1 MTKYLKLIVLLL
13 TANLFAQNTPGYL
26 NVDLP
31 FEARAED
38 LLKRLTLDEKISL
51 MVHQSPAIERLG
63 IPEYNWWNEALHG
76 VARNGRATVFPMPIG
91 LAATWDRDL
100 IYRIADVISNE
111 ARAKYNSA
119 LKKNQRGIYQ
129 GISLWAPNINI
140 FRDPRW
146 GRGMETYGEDPYLT
160 GELAVRFIKGL
171 QGQDKKYLKTI
182 ATPKH
187 LAVHSG
193 PEPER
198 HHFNALVS
206 DYDLNETYLP
216 HFKKA
221 ITVGKAYSVMCAYN
235 RLRGKACCGH
245 DTLLTDILR
254 KKWGFNGIVVSDC
267 WAVYDIFNS
276 HKLVDSPEKAAALS
290 VTSGTDL
297 ECGNT
302 FLSLK
307 KAYKNGFITDEEIDA
322 ALRRVLIARF
332 KLGMFDPP
340 ESVPYS
346 KIDESCLDN
355 SYNREIALEAARK
368 SIVLLK
374 NENKLLPLDSGINK
388 IAVIGPNADNL
399 ESLLGNYHGFPSQYV
414 TPLKAIKSVLK
425 NGEVYYEK
433 GCDFAP
439 GVPAFELI
447 GAAYL
452 FADCNKKRPGLI
464 GEYFN
469 NSGLKGKPELIRTDE
484 SIDFSWLEESPCS
497 GINPDS
503 FSVRWTGYIA
513 PPVTGEYQI
522 GGYGYNDFKIYIE
535 DSLIAS
541 FKGEFDPEI
550 TYGNYFLEEGKIYKI
565 RIEFVRRER
574 YGFMQ
579 LLWSIP
585 FPDLEERAYKAAL
598 KSDAVIMFMGLCPRM
613 EGEALKIEVDGFKGG
628 DRLKLSLPVNQL
640 NLIKKI
646 HSAGKPVILALLNG
660 GPISTVWESENIP
673 AILEAWYPGQAGGTA
688 IADVIWGKYN
698 PSGKL
703 PVTIYKSENDLPPF
717 ENYDMQGRTY
727 RYFKGEV
734 LYPFGWGL
742 NYTDI
747 TISNVEL
754 SSIEIKDNDTV
765 KVVVTLKNKGIT
777 AGEET
782 VQLYTK
788 AKNDNR
794 TVKTLKGFEKIKLKS
809 GEEGKVEFYLCKDDL
824 SGWVDGLG
832 FETMPGV
839 YEIMVGLS
847 SLETEFSKEI
857 KVSLK

>member
-1 MTKYLKLIVLLL
+1 MTKYLRLLIFLSV
-13 TANLFAQNTPGYL
+13 NLFAQNIPGYL
-26 NVDLP
+26 NVNLP
-31 FEARAED
+31 FEERAED
-38 LLKRLTLDEKISL
+38 LLQRLSLDEKISL

-160 GELAVRFIKGL
+160 GELAVSFIKGL

-206 DYDLNETYLP
+206 NYDLNETYLP
-216 HFKKA
+216 HFKKS
-221 ITVGKAYSVMCAYN
+221 IMKGKAYSVMCAYN

-254 KKWGFNGIVVSDC
+254 NKWGFEGIVVSDC

-276 HKLVDSPEKAAALS
+276 HKIVDSPEKAAALAVS
-290 VTSGTDL
+290 SGTDL

-307 KAYKNGFITDEEIDA
+307 NAYRDGLITEKEIDS
-322 ALRRVLIARF
+322 ALRRVLLARF

-340 ESVPYS
+340 EIVSYS
-346 KIDESCLDN
+346 QIDESYLDN

-374 NENKLLPLDSGINK
+374 NDNKLLPLDSSINK

-399 ESLLGNYHGFPSQYV
+399 ESLLGNYHGFPSEYI
-414 TPLKAIKSVLK
+414 TPLQAIRRVLK
-425 NGEVYYEK
+425 NGEVFYEK

-447 GAAYL
+447 DTVYL
-452 FADCNKKRPGLI
+452 FTDGNKTV
-464 GEYFN
+464 E
-469 NSGLKGKPELIRTDE
+469 GLKGEYYNNSELSGNPVLIRTDK
-484 SIDFSWLEESPCS
+484 SINFSWLDESPSS

-503 FSVRWTGYIA
+503 FSVRWSGYIA
-513 PPVTGEYQI
+513 PPISGQYQI
-522 GGYGYNDFKIYIE
+522 GGYGYNDFKIFIE

-550 TYGNYFLEEGKIYKI
+550 TYGNYFLKKGNIYKI

-585 FPDLEERAYKAAL
+585 FTDLEDRAYKTAL

-613 EGEALKIEVDGFKGG
+613 EGEALKIKLDGFKGG
-628 DRLKLSLPVNQL
+628 DRLKLSLPANQL
-640 NLIKKI
+640 KLIKKI
-646 HSAGKPVILALLNG
+646 HSTGKPVILVLLNG

-673 AILEAWYPGQAGGTA
+673 AILEAWYPGQAGGRA
-688 IADVIWGKYN
+688 ITDVIWGKYN

-717 ENYDMQGRTY
+717 ENYDMEGRTY

-747 TISNVEL
+747 TISNIEL
-754 SSIEIKDNDTV
+754 SANEIKDNDTIR
-765 KVVVTLKNKGIT
+765 VVVKLKNNGNL

-788 AKNDNR
+788 ALKDNR
-794 TVKTLKGFEKIKLKS
+794 TIKTLRGFEKIKLEP
-809 GEEGKVEFYLCKDDL
+809 GTEGMVEFYLSKSDL
-824 SGWVDGLG
+824 AVWVDGLG

-839 YEIMVGLS
+839 YEIIVGLS
-847 SLETEFSKEI
+847 SLDNKYKNEI
-857 KVSLK
+857 KVSSK